1 MGAHTSLL
9 IYEKQAREIYRKHVG
24 PDNVLDKDAIESF
37 FDRVLD
43 ERVYNI
49 VLVSDE
55 WENKDE
61 LFSAGVIESWTESY
75 LKEHPQE
82 IADNPVNEN
91 ALLRR
96 MLALRA
102 SGISQLYTDDGELQD
117 SSERPFI
124 DYKRDS
130 AVEIQRKLHERA
142 TARLAREH
150 PDFQLPER

>member
-1 MGAHTSLL
+1 MGAHSSIRVKETD
-9 IYEKQAREIYRKHVG
+9 ARKIFREHVG
-24 PDNVLDKDAIESF
+24 PDEECTSAMIEDF
-37 FDRVLD
+37 FDRALD
-43 ERVYNI
+43 DKLYNVVFADVY
-49 VLVSDE
+49 SDE
-55 WENKDE
+55 E
-61 LFSAGVIESWTESY
+61 LFSNTALNEYVQEY
-75 LKEHPQE
+75 VKNHPDE
-82 IADNPVNEN
+82 VYSSVTNEN
-91 ALLRR
+91 VLLRR

-142 TARLAREH
+142 TAKLAREH